1 MHSAS
6 FDTEIS
12 GKDGGEVLVA
22 IAALVTEGRIPGKL
36 SSKTKGFYEG
46 PHCPLNKTAR
56 EHKCDLSHLLVS
68 GYLIYENKLYFFF
81 K

>member
-12 GKDGGEVLVA
+12 GRDGGEALVA

-36 SSKTKGFYEG
+36 STKTKGFYEG
-46 PHCPLNKTAR
+46 PHCPLNKAAR
-56 EHKCDLSHLLVS
+56 EQHRCDLKDLLVRNW
-68 GYLIYENKLYFFF
+68 I
-81 K
+81 